1 MYAKNIFLGTCF
13 CILATL
19 SGCNSQSPE
28 TTQTTTSS
36 QPINTKEITW
46 QPTIEAAF
54 QQAKAEGK
62 LVFLECYLP
71 TCPVCMSMEP
81 FFKEPEIAKK
91 YNSNF
96 VNFKLDCSKKEL
108 VAFLDEKQI
117 FLPSFPL
124 FLFFDADGNLV
135 HKDEVET
142 SIESFNKVADKAL
155 NVDLRSSSFAKRFAD
170 GERSVPFLVD
180 YASYAR
186 VVRDTTVNLAAAAAL
201 YEIYPKD
208 KLGSEESW
216 GVTKKAVT
224 DLDNGFAKYWF
235 SNSAKAAEI
244 ENAEGH
250 GGNEQNI
257 LGGIIQAS
265 LYSKRGKAYSSS
277 KLQTVKGYMGLVGAA
292 QYADGVT
299 WEYEV
304 NALIKEGK
312 APQAINI
319 GNKMVTIYATNG
331 SAITY
336 IVRVFNDVYPDKKY
350 ANAAKMWLSQ
360 AKTTVTDA
368 KGLAEYHLE
377 SARMHQRNGDKASAL
392 ADAKLAQSNAV
403 SAKLPLERFSALVNS
418 FN

>member
-124 FLFFDADGNLV
+124 FLFF
-135 HKDEVET
+135 
-142 SIESFNKVADKAL
+142 
-155 NVDLRSSSFAKRFAD
+155 
-170 GERSVPFLVD
+170 
-180 YASYAR
+180 
-186 VVRDTTVNLAAAAAL
+186 
-201 YEIYPKD
+201 
-208 KLGSEESW
+208 
-216 GVTKKAVT
+216 
-224 DLDNGFAKYWF
+224 
-235 SNSAKAAEI
+235 
-244 ENAEGH
+244 
-250 GGNEQNI
+250 Q
-257 LGGIIQAS
+257 
-265 LYSKRGKAYSSS
+265 
-277 KLQTVKGYMGLVGAA
+277 
-292 QYADGVT
+292 
-299 WEYEV
+299 
-304 NALIKEGK
+304 
-312 APQAINI
+312 
-319 GNKMVTIYATNG
+319 
-331 SAITY
+331 
-336 IVRVFNDVYPDKKY
+336 
-350 ANAAKMWLSQ
+350 
-360 AKTTVTDA
+360 
-368 KGLAEYHLE
+368 
-377 SARMHQRNGDKASAL
+377 
-392 ADAKLAQSNAV
+392 
-403 SAKLPLERFSALVNS
+403 
-418 FN
+418 